1 MCVGDEQCQIREMQK
16 KLQEKPIISKNKVYI
31 INNADKMTTEA
42 QNSLLKTLEEPPEFV
57 TIILIG
63 SNENMF
69 LTTIQCKNIV
79 DIKFSVS
86 NSIFGN
92 EQIYCF
98 SCMIIYEE

>member
-1 MCVGDEQCQIREMQK
+1 MRVKVFDESHERDLE
-16 KLQEKPIISKNKVYI
+16 NKV
-31 INNADKMTTEA
+31 
-42 QNSLLKTLEEPPEFV
+42 
-57 TIILIG
+57 
-63 SNENMF
+63 NMF

-79 DIKFSVS
+79 DIKFS

>member
-1 MCVGDEQCQIREMQK
+1 MKVKVFDESHERDLE
-16 KLQEKPIISKNKVYI
+16 NKV
-31 INNADKMTTEA
+31 
-42 QNSLLKTLEEPPEFV
+42 
-57 TIILIG
+57 
-63 SNENMF
+63 NMF
-69 LTTIQCKNIV
+69 LTTIQCKSIV